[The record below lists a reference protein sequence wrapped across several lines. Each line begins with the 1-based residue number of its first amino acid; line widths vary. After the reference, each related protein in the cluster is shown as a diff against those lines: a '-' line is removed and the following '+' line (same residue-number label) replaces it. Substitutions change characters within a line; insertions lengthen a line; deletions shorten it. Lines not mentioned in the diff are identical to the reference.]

1 LGDGAWTPDLD
12 DPAALSQPGANA
24 LHAAVE
30 SGVAC
35 GADSDGYPFPTWVG
49 IFGDAST
56 SSLLAG
62 WDSYVF
68 WTGREL
74 QRSHYV
80 WWNWAPGDT
89 QYLGNFYAQPGDTL
103 SIVLC
108 LDLGSIVRACLSFFN
123 LSTTQATSFMATAP
137 RGTELQGDTA
147 AWVVHNGI
155 VDFNGPFIARFGE
168 MYVDECNA
176 GTTDSAAILHP
187 TQRIYL
193 TDFDHPEK
201 DVVYANLL
209 SDTLLQMRDAGP

>member
-12 DPAALSQPGANA
+12 DPAAVSQPGANA

-89 QYLGNFYAQPGDTL
+89 QYLGNF
-103 SIVLC
+103 
-108 LDLGSIVRACLSFFN
+108 
-123 LSTTQATSFMATAP
+123 
-137 RGTELQGDTA
+137 
-147 AWVVHNGI
+147 
-155 VDFNGPFIARFGE
+155 
-168 MYVDECNA
+168 
-176 GTTDSAAILHP
+176 
-187 TQRIYL
+187 
-193 TDFDHPEK
+193 
-201 DVVYANLL
+201 
-209 SDTLLQMRDAGP
+209 